1 MQTRMSTTNA
11 MHDDTSLQARLQ
23 HSASKEAAFGEMVTL
38 YQERLYFH
46 VRRMLGN
53 HDDADDVLQN
63 TFIKAW
69 RAIDRFRGDSKLHT
83 WLYRIATNE
92 ALTALDKWKR
102 RSFQD
107 LEQIS
112 NSSSFSSGQEGHSGD
127 EIQIRLQRA
136 IETLPERQK
145 AVFSLR
151 YFEEL
156 PYQEIS
162 NVLGVTVGSLKAS
175 YHHAVKKIEEQLTSK
190 G

>member
-11 MHDDTSLQARLQ
+11 MHDDTSLKARLRQ
-23 HSASKEAAFGEMVTL
+23 SASREAAFGEMVSL

-46 VRRMLGN
+46 VRRMLGS
-53 HDDADDVLQN
+53 HEDADDVLQN

-92 ALTALDKWKR
+92 ALTAIDKRKR

-112 NSSSFSSGQEGHSGD
+112 NSSSFASEQEGKGAD
-127 EIQIRLQRA
+127 EIQDRLQRA

-151 YFEEL
+151 YFDEM

-175 YHHAVKKIEEQLTSK
+175 YHHAVKKIEEHLTNEK
-190 G
+190 